1 MNKADDCIKDFT
13 EMLADIF
20 GADVKVI
27 KLDTSKLANKFR
39 AKNFKKMIADTEKN
53 LNEINDNPNM
63 DIQEKIKSLAVI
75 ALNASVVD
83 AEDMNTLTQK
93 EAEDYFNFIKDA
105 CIKFNDIL
113 YSIQN
118 NINYLK
124 DEMAHHKKEY
134 EDLTKLSKEELIA
147 RLRKKSK

>member
-1 MNKADDCIKDFT
+1 MNKTDDYIKTFA
-13 EMLADIF
+13 EMFADIF

-27 KLDTSKLANKFR
+27 KFDTSKLANKLR
-39 AKNFKKMIADTEKN
+39 AKNFKEMIADTKKS
-53 LNEINDNPNM
+53 LDEINDNPNM

-93 EAEDYFNFIKDA
+93 EAEDYFNFIKNA

-124 DEMAHHKKEY
+124 DEMVHPKEED
-134 EDLTKLSKEELIA
+134 EDLTKLTKEELIA
-147 RLRKKSK
+147 RLREKSK

>member
-1 MNKADDCIKDFT
+1 MNKVDDYIKDFA
-13 EMLADIF
+13 EMLADVF
-20 GADVKVI
+20 GANVEVI
-27 KLDTSKLANKFR
+27 KLDTSKIANKLL
-39 AKNFKKMIADTEKN
+39 AKKFKEMIADNKKA
-53 LNEINDNPNM
+53 LNKINDNSDTN
-63 DIQEKIKSLAVI
+63 IQDKIKSLAVI

-83 AEDMNTLTQK
+83 AEDMNTLTQE

-124 DEMAHHKKEY
+124 DEMAHPKEKD
-134 EDLTKLSKEELIA
+134 EDLTKLTKEELIT
-147 RLRKKSK
+147 RLREKSK